1 MIRAGELNRKI
12 RIQRPVADESFDGAG
27 SSTWEDLTEN
37 EAPLFASVQD
47 SLPSRGERLADGLN
61 IATRPARVRIRWR
74 TDVRANMR
82 VLIGET
88 VDGTWQTYRTA
99 QIVTPP
105 AELGFRKGL
114 EFMIEDYSTAG
125 NG

>member
-1 MIRAGELNRKI
+1 MIRSGDLNRKI
-12 RIQRPVADESFDGAG
+12 RIQRPVVDTAFDGAG
-27 SSTWEDLTEN
+27 SSTWEDLTA
-37 EAPLFASVQD
+37 APLFANVQD
-47 SLPSRGERLADGLN
+47 TLPSRGERLADGLN

-74 TDVRANMR
+74 TDVAAYMR
-82 VLIGET
+82 VLIGEK
-88 VDGTWQTYRTA
+88 VDGEWQTYRTA

-105 AELGFRKGL
+105 AEIGFRRGL